1 VTGTAPDHQSGP
13 DSRGRLERRLLEHLR
28 TTLQEPAVEF
38 ADPPSPISGGYDTQI
53 FAFRLS
59 RAPAQFSGPLILR
72 LLGPKHDPA
81 RALRERE
88 VQNAVAALGYPA
100 PRVLAASAD
109 VSVLDGAFLIMERLP
124 GRPMLEVRKFD
135 IAALLAELQLRLHD
149 LDPEPL
155 VRAVRQEAGG
165 AMPDFDSLLS
175 DLNRRVVRR
184 PIEGLAGPMRWL
196 FSHRPPEPS
205 RRAICHGDFHPQN
218 VLMSGRVVTG
228 VLDWP
233 NALVADAAYDVASTR
248 VILGLVPIE
257 LVGVPPALRY
267 LVQVARRL
275 MLGRYLAAYRRC
287 RPLDLR
293 SLPYYE
299 AASSMR
305 QLVRVAEARVSGR
318 LTPLDVSVFGE
329 RVAARFRAL
338 TGVGPRIPA
347 APTRA
352 DRSRTVGS

>member
-1 VTGTAPDHQSGP
+1 VTDAAPDHQGGP
-13 DSRGRLERRLLEHLR
+13 DSRGRLEWRLLAHLR
-28 TTLQEPAVEF
+28 TTLHVPAVEF
-38 ADPPSPISGGYDTQI
+38 ADPPAPISGGYDTRI

-59 RAPAQFSGPLILR
+59 GAPARFSGPLILR

-109 VSVLDGAFLIMERLP
+109 VSVLDGAFLIMERVP

-135 IAALLAELQLRLHD
+135 MAGLLAELQLRLHD

-175 DLNRRVVRR
+175 DFDRRVVRA
-184 PIEGLAGPMRWL
+184 PMEGLAGPLRWL
-196 FSHRPPEPS
+196 LSHRPPEPG

-218 VLMSGRVVTG
+218 VLMLGQTVTG

-233 NALVADAAYDVASTR
+233 NAVIADPAYDVAATR
-248 VILGLVPIE
+248 IILACAPME
-257 LVGVPPALRY
+257 MAPMPALKRWA
-267 LVQVARRL
+267 ARALRPVL
-275 MLGRYLAAYRRC
+275 LARHLAGYERR
-287 RPLDLR
+287 RKLDRTVLA
-293 SLPYYE
+293 YYE
-299 AASSMR
+299 AAGCLR
-305 QLVRVAEARVSGR
+305 GLVRVAGARLDAAGNPGALNPLDASSFGGR
-318 LTPLDVSVFGE
+318 L
-329 RVAARFRAL
+329 AARFERI
-338 TGVGPRIPA
+338 TGVAVSLPPV
-347 APTRA
+347 P
-352 DRSRTVGS
+352 